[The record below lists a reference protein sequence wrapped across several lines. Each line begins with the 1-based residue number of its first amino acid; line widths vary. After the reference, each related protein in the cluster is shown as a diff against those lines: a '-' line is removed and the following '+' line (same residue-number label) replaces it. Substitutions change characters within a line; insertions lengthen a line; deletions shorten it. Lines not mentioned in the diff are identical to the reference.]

1 MSERASH
8 IQKRRIFT
16 SSGIVSICGIVY
28 QVLYGAAGGYLFG
41 DSTLFYCL
49 TIGLFLSGM
58 GIGAMHSGKF
68 HRHLMSKFVITEYLI
83 ALIGGFSIFS
93 VFYIQAN
100 FGDGTSKVFLFAI
113 IIITG
118 YLTGLEVPLLIRKSE
133 EIDADLKESTAN
145 VLGWDYVGSLLGT
158 VAFAFWLKPTLG
170 LIKTGF
176 FIAFINIIVALWIS
190 FAFKKEIQQT
200 YIRLT
205 GILLT
210 IVIGLGFLYGEQY
223 AHTLEQKLYRDPIVF
238 SKDTKYQKIIMTK
251 DTGDLRLYQNGQLQF
266 AESDEHRYHE
276 ALVHIPMSLSDKN
289 TNVLVLGGGD
299 GLATRELLKYK
310 EIQNITLVDL
320 DPEMTT
326 LSKENPLLTKL
337 NQNSFHSKKVHIIN
351 EDAFSYLKN
360 ADDVYDVILVDL
372 PDPNNESLNKLYTWE
387 FYSLVRNHLTPTGFT
402 SIQSTSPVFAT
413 AAFWTI
419 SNTVKSTGLYV
430 DNYHL
435 DIPSFGNWGFT
446 LASREKF
453 DIETAELKVETT
465 YLADE
470 MIPSLFYFG
479 KDEDQDITIKGKHFE
494 IPVNSLNRP
503 DLLDLYERAWDYY

>member
-1 MSERASH
+1 M
-8 IQKRRIFT
+8 
-16 SSGIVSICGIVY
+16 
-28 QVLYGAAGGYLFG
+28 
-41 DSTLFYCL
+41 
-49 TIGLFLSGM
+49 
-58 GIGAMHSGKF
+58 
-68 HRHLMSKFVITEYLI
+68 
-83 ALIGGFSIFS
+83 
-93 VFYIQAN
+93 
-100 FGDGTSKVFLFAI
+100 
-113 IIITG
+113 
-118 YLTGLEVPLLIRKSE
+118 
-133 EIDADLKESTAN
+133 
-145 VLGWDYVGSLLGT
+145 
-158 VAFAFWLKPTLG
+158 
-170 LIKTGF
+170 
-176 FIAFINIIVALWIS
+176 
-190 FAFKKEIQQT
+190 
-200 YIRLT
+200 

-210 IVIGLGFLYGEQY
+210 VVIGLGFLYGERY

-276 ALVHIPMSLSDKN
+276 ALVHIPMSLSDKK

-310 EIQNITLVDL
+310 EIQKITLVDL
-320 DPEMTT
+320 DPEMTN
-326 LSKENPLLTKL
+326 LSKENPHLTKL
-337 NQNSFHSKKVHIIN
+337 NKNSFHSKKVHIIN
-351 EDAFSYLKN
+351 KDAFNYLKN
-360 ADDVYDVILVDL
+360 ADDLYDVILVDL

-387 FYSLVRNHLTPTGFT
+387 FYSLVRNHLTPTGLV

-453 DIETAELKVETT
+453 DVENIKLEVKTT
-465 YLADE
+465 YLANE
-470 MIPSLFYFG
+470 MIASLFYFG
-479 KDEDQDITIKGKHFE
+479 KDEDQDITIKGKHVD

-503 DLLDLYERAWDYY
+503 DLLDLYENAWDYY